1 MKGDSSTAV
10 RVAFGA
16 DKDRLLMIPGFERTY
31 LGAGATS
38 AFADAGVAVDSI
50 GVEPCKSHVKE

>member
-1 MKGDSSTAV
+1 M
-10 RVAFGA
+10 RVASGA
-16 DKDRLLMIPGFERTY
+16 DKDRLLMIPGFERTD